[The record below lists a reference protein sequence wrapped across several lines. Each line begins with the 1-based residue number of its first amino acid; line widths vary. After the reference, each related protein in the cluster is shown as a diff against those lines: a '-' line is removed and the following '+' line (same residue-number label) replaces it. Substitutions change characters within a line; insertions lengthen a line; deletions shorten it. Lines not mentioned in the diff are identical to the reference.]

1 MTGEA
6 TTLGN
11 FRGARAVGLAV
22 LWAGAAIA
30 APRALIVLPKDATLP
45 EQTAAREL
53 RAYLEKATGAEYPV
67 VREPVPRG
75 AAAARIYVGPTR
87 FAHDSGM
94 NVKKMDGEEWINRSV
109 GDDLILAG
117 GRPRGTLYAVYRFLE
132 DSVGVHWWNPWEET
146 VPHRQAVSLAGHE
159 RRGKPVFAYRD
170 IYMTYGYD
178 GGRFAARN
186 RLNRN
191 GDRRIAPEYGGCRDY
206 GPPYHVHTFYR
217 YVPPAQYFKT
227 HPEYFSLVKGKR
239 TADRAQLCLTNP
251 EVRKLVVLKLKDYI
265 EQARKN
271 AAERGA
277 PPPNVFDI
285 SQNDWGGA
293 CQCANCQRI
302 AEAEGSEAG
311 VLLDFL
317 NHVSD
322 AVRDEYPDIYID
334 TLAYQYTQAPPKHI
348 RPRDNIII
356 RLCDTGSNFTR
367 PITDPQNESFRNT
380 LLAWA
385 GIAKDLRIWDYAVTY
400 AKPRGLPFPSVH
412 TYAADYRFY
421 AEHHVEGVFT
431 ELEFPVIADMRDLK
445 VWMMMKLLED
455 PYRDPDQL
463 RETFTTGFYGPA
475 GEWVRQYLKALEQ
488 ACADK
493 GGYVSMGTSFSG
505 MGYLDW
511 PFIHRAQ
518 GLFDRAAAAVRG
530 NAVLE
535 RRVRHA
541 RLPLDRATLIGFR
554 RWGQAWKSQGIEPD
568 HPPLDRDTLVSRIRR
583 TWTEQIALRIP
594 RSRRAAEMEKME
606 AELTKFATLPTF
618 VPLPQKFQDRPR
630 GTVFDFTADMFRN
643 WRDIVRVVRDP
654 DTESGIAA
662 RLDFPPPVDAA
673 KHPLKKYRL
682 PMPWGLYQPATK
694 KSLFS
699 RAIQPEDVPGPGYHW
714 YRLGAFSIP
723 PTTYLY
729 FFWSWIIQLDL
740 DSVIDPKSP
749 DAKFAIW
756 ARIKF
761 QGPAFPGGNP
771 DEPNA
776 ICVERVVL
784 VRK

>member
-1 MTGEA
+1 MVRTNKNA
-6 TTLGN
+6 
-11 FRGARAVGLAV
+11 RGANATAYVIGAAA
-22 LWAGAAIA
+22 LWASITAAA
-30 APRALIVLPKDATLP
+30 ARVLVILPQDASLS
-45 EQTAAREL
+45 ERTAAREL
-53 RAYLEKATGAEYPV
+53 STYMKQVTRTEYS
-67 VREPVPRG
+67 VRRETDSRDVT
-75 AAAARIYVGPTR
+75 ARIYIGPTQ
-87 FAHDSGM
+87 FAREHGVDI
-94 NVKKMDGEEWINRSV
+94 KKMGGEEWIIRSV
-109 GDDLILAG
+109 GTALVLAG

-132 DSVGVHWWNPWEET
+132 DDVGVHWWNPWEET
-146 VPHRQAVSLAGHE
+146 VPHRRDIPLDGHD
-159 RRGKPVFAYRD
+159 RRGKPVFPYRD
-170 IYMTYGYD
+170 IYMTYGND

-217 YVPPAQYFKT
+217 YVPPSRYFKS
-227 HPEYFSLVKGKR
+227 HPEYFSLINGKR
-239 TADRAQLCLTNP
+239 TIDRAQLCLTNP
-251 EVRKLVVLKLKDYI
+251 AVRTLVVQQLKDYI
-265 EQARKN
+265 EQARKD
-271 AAERGA
+271 AAERDA

-302 AEAEGSEAG
+302 TDAEGSEAG

-322 AVRDEYPDIYID
+322 AIREEYPDIYID
-334 TLAYQYTQAPPKHI
+334 TLAYQYTQKPPKRI

-367 PITDPQNESFRNT
+367 PITDPQNEPFRKT

-385 GIAKDLRIWDYAVTY
+385 RIAKNLRVWDYAVTY
-400 AKPRGLPFPSVH
+400 AEPRGLPFPSTQ
-412 TYAADYRFY
+412 TYAPDYRFY

-455 PYRDPDQL
+455 PYRDPEHLLDA
-463 RETFTTGFYGPA
+463 FTTGFYGPA
-475 GEWVRQYLKALEQ
+475 GPTVRQYLRLLQQ

-511 PFIHRAQ
+511 AFIRRARE
-518 GLFDRAAAAVRG
+518 LFDRAAAAVHG
-530 NAVLE
+530 DAVLE

-541 RLPLDRATLIGFR
+541 RLALDRATLVGFK
-554 RWGQAWKSQGIEPD
+554 RWTQAWKREGRPPGD
-568 HPPLDRDTLVSRIRR
+568 MPLDRDNLIRRIRR

-594 RSRRAAEMEKME
+594 HSGRTAATKKME
-606 AELTKFATLPTF
+606 DELVKFATLPVF
-618 VPLPQKFQDRPR
+618 VPLPVKFRDQPP

-643 WRDIVRVVRDP
+643 WRDIVRVVKDP
-654 DTESGIAA
+654 DAESGITA
-662 RLDFPPPVDAA
+662 RLDFPPPVDAT
-673 KHPLKKYRL
+673 KHTLKKYRL
-682 PMPWGLYQPATK
+682 PMPWGLYRPSTK
-694 KSLFS
+694 KFLFS
-699 RAIQPEDVPGPGYHW
+699 RTIQPEDVPGPGYHW
-714 YRLGAFSIP
+714 YKLGSFSVA

-740 DSVIDPKSP
+740 DSVIDPKAP

-756 ARIKF
+756 ARIRF
-761 QGPAFPGGNP
+761 QGPEFPHGNP
-771 DEPNA
+771 GEKNA

-784 VRK
+784 IRE